1 MQHALMHTTT
11 NPNPKNVMKVLKA
24 IVRVLVAG
32 AFAAAEA
39 VLFIDELPIARLW
52 HRRQHP

>member
-1 MQHALMHTTT
+1 
-11 NPNPKNVMKVLKA
+11 MKVLKA
-24 IVRVLVAG
+24 IVRLLVAG

-39 VLFIDELPIARLW
+39 ILFIDELPIARLW